1 MTSTPLTLEAVE
13 AGTINIVNPNLL
25 TIEYNKNGG
34 GWTAASNNPIS
45 IGVAAGD
52 QVQLRGDN
60 QALLLDDG
68 IWRKPHADYRHQRH
82 LRLWQRDEP

>member
-1 MTSTPLTLEAVE
+1 MIVVGVKAQDMTSTPLTLEAVE

-45 IGVAAGD
+45 IES
-52 QVQLRGDN
+52 
-60 QALLLDDG
+60 
-68 IWRKPHADYRHQRH
+68 
-82 LRLWQRDEP
+82 RLATKYS